1 MLRRTENCQILHF
14 CMEHF
19 PQRRLSLFTLQNIMW
34 FPTSLQGNRI
44 LSIIEILK
52 LVQINIFSGDRLL
65 IFKYYFYYSAMV
77 ACTLMSA
84 PMMFVSAQLLTITT
98 INPNEYISLLDNF
111 LLNISVLSLFA
122 TFFTSFVFLVSKN
135 WRSMPHC
142 QTLALVITQG

>member
-34 FPTSLQGNRI
+34 FPTSLQGNDI
-44 LSIIEILK
+44 LSIVENELK
-52 LVQINIFSGDRLL
+52 IIFSGDRLS

-111 LLNISVLSLFA
+111 LLNISVLALFA

-135 WRSMPHC
+135 WRQMPHC

>member
-34 FPTSLQGNRI
+34 FPTSLQGNDI
-44 LSIIEILK
+44 LSIVENELK
-52 LVQINIFSGDRLL
+52 IIFSGDRLS

-111 LLNISVLSLFA
+111 LLNISVLALFA

>member
-1 MLRRTENCQILHF
+1 
-14 CMEHF
+14 
-19 PQRRLSLFTLQNIMW
+19 
-34 FPTSLQGNRI
+34 
-44 LSIIEILK
+44 
-52 LVQINIFSGDRLL
+52 
-65 IFKYYFYYSAMV
+65 MV

-111 LLNISVLSLFA
+111 LLNISVVALFA

-135 WRSMPHC
+135 WRQMPHC

>member
-1 MLRRTENCQILHF
+1 
-14 CMEHF
+14 
-19 PQRRLSLFTLQNIMW
+19 
-34 FPTSLQGNRI
+34 
-44 LSIIEILK
+44 
-52 LVQINIFSGDRLL
+52 
-65 IFKYYFYYSAMV
+65 MV

-98 INPNEYISLLDNF
+98 INPNEYISLLDDF
-111 LLNISVLSLFA
+111 LLNISVLALFA